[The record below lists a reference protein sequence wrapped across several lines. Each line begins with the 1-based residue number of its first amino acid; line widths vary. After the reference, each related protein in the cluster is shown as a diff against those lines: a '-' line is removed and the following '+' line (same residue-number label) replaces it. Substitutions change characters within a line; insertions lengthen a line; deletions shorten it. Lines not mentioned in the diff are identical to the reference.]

1 MIILNVPD
9 MSCAHCAGVIT
20 KALKQL
26 DPAAVVGFDMHN
38 HRVQVETGT
47 NSGVLLD
54 AMSDAGYP
62 ATLAY

>member
-1 MIILNVPD
+1 MIKLNVPD
-9 MSCAHCAGVIT
+9 MSCAHCTGVIT

-26 DPAAVVGFDMHN
+26 DPEAVIGFDMHN
-38 HRVQVETGT
+38 HQVQVDTQRD
-47 NSGVLLD
+47 SGAVVD

>member
-1 MIILNVPD
+1 MITMNVPD

-26 DPAAVVGFDMHN
+26 DAAAEVSFDMHN
-38 HRVQVETGT
+38 HRVQVETGS
-47 NSGVLLD
+47 NSSTVLD